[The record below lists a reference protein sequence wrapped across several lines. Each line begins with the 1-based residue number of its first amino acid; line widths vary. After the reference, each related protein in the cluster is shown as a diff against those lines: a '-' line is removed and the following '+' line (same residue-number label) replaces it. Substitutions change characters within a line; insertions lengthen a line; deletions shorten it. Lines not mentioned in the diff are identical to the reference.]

1 MDGWKWEERIRE
13 SDWMASNLTDF
24 FKNILKYKSDFERKK
39 KVKNDGTKMQILNFF
54 LKNLFFQF
62 PLMLS

>member
-54 LKNLFFQF
+54 
-62 PLMLS
+62 